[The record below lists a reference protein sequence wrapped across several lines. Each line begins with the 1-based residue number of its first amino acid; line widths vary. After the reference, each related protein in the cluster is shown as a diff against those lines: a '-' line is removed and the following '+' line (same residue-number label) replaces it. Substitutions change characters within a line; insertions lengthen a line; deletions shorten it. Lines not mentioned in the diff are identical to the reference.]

1 VGYAVKGPQEGGRD
15 PIRTIGIV
23 LAGGQGHRF
32 WPKSSGARPKQF
44 LKLAGE
50 ESLLQATVRRLGRL
64 VARDDI
70 YLVTVAALEALT
82 REHLPGLS
90 EANLLI
96 EPMGRDTAAAVGYAL
111 MVIGRREADSVVVVL
126 PSDHYVA
133 DEEAWTRVLS
143 DACLAADSGH
153 PTLIG
158 IPPTRPETA
167 YGYVTFVE
175 DWPLPQATTKFH
187 RVARFVE
194 KPHLALAE
202 RLLAENRCLWNSGMF
217 VWQVKTALTLLQR
230 HLPDTFA
237 ILSEVARLGS
247 GRGAPPVGSPAWRA
261 RAASLFAGITPV
273 SVDYGV
279 LEKTDG
285 VLVAL
290 GDFGWDDLGG
300 WESLTRLFPG
310 DDAGNVVLGDSL
322 LRDTEDC
329 IVDWSGGPALVIGV
343 KDLVIAGDG
352 ASLLVAARD
361 RLGELKRLVSS
372 PEFRAARRT
381 RIGPGQPD
389 DGPGKD
395 GR

>member
-1 VGYAVKGPQEGGRD
+1 
-15 PIRTIGIV
+15 
-23 LAGGQGHRF
+23 
-32 WPKSSGARPKQF
+32 
-44 LKLAGE
+44 
-50 ESLLQATVRRLGRL
+50 
-64 VARDDI
+64 
-70 YLVTVAALEALT
+70 
-82 REHLPGLS
+82 
-90 EANLLI
+90 
-96 EPMGRDTAAAVGYAL
+96 MGRDTAAAVGYAL
-111 MVIGRREADSVVVVL
+111 MVIGRREADSVVIVL

-133 DEEAWTRVLS
+133 DEEAWTRVLR

-167 YGYVTFVE
+167 YGYITFAE
-175 DWPLPQATTKFH
+175 DWPLPQASTKFH
-187 RVARFVE
+187 QVARFVE
-194 KPHLALAE
+194 KPHRTLAE
-202 RLLAENRCLWNSGMF
+202 RLLADNRCLWNSGML

-261 RAASLFAGITPV
+261 RAVSLFAGITPV

-300 WESLTRLFPG
+300 WESLTRLVPG
-310 DDAGNVVLGDSL
+310 DAAGNVVLGDSL
-322 LRDTEDC
+322 LRDTQGC
-329 IVDWSGGPALVIGV
+329 IVDWNGGRALVIGV

-352 ASLLVAARD
+352 TSLLVTPRD
-361 RLGELKRLVSS
+361 RLGELKGLVGS
-372 PEFRAARRT
+372 PEFRAARRART
-381 RIGPGQPD
+381 GLGQPD
-389 DGPGKD
+389 HGPGKD
-395 GR
+395 GKQ